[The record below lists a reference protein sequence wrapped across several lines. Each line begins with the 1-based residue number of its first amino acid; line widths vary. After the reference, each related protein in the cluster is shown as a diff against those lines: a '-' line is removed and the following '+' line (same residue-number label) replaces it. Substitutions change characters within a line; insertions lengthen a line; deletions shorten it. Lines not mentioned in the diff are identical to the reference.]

1 MRIVLQHPRRCH
13 GSRPIGQGCEFY
25 RFADSFRLHVRGVE
39 QIVAELPAILRTA
52 HDSEPSGGL
61 RFVIDYLLDLI
72 QNFLCH
78 LAAAFKD
85 TEVVFELADS

>member
-13 GSRPIGQGCEFY
+13 GSRPIGQGCEFF
-25 RFADSFRLHVRGVE
+25 RFVDSFSLHVQDVV
-39 QIVAELPAILRTA
+39 QIVAELPAILRIA
-52 HDSEPSGGL
+52 PNSEPSGWL

-72 QNFLCH
+72 QKFLCH